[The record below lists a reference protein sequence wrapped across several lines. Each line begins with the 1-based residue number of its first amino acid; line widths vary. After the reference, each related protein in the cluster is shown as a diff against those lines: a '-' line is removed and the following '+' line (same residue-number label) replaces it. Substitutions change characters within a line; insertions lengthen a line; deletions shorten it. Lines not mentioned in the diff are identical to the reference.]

1 MINGISNWAGNVVIT
16 VIIVTIL
23 EMILPECKNKKYVKT
38 VLGVYLLFIII
49 SPVVKVVANE
59 EINLE
64 NLIKIEES
72 ISSSGNNAIGI
83 QTSSSI
89 EEIYETNLEN
99 DIKNKLEQKGYN
111 VSKMLLELELKD
123 KNNYGKI
130 NKVSIQLE
138 KQEITQ
144 NTSKKNINIIEIV
157 EIEVGERNTEDT
169 EYKEKT
175 KLTNEEKQE
184 IKKYLNTIY
193 QVEENNITIT

>member
-157 EIEVGERNTEDT
+157 EIEVGERNIEDT

>member
-157 EIEVGERNTEDT
+157 EIEVGERNIENT